1 MTEDIKSLLLTEM
14 FTPNCRITVSGEH
27 FFADRKLYTNP
38 YGIAFFSS
46 SQDYCD
52 NPHISPAISHMPGI
66 LDDYFAFFPTLRDS
80 YVAKYCN
87 IRNNI
92 MKTVDKKFTVSK
104 KVFNPS
110 PCRLDCSYLGN
121 ISVQAGNSIVIQYG
135 AVMPGTVCITG
146 EDTVSA
152 VFPFSPFSNISFLK
166 EKRTMQSV
174 DYPVSNESFLLPDD
188 ITVDFSVNTKKLSC
202 SIRDDLTGS
211 LELDYTVEVGAVKCE
226 NSKIKF
232 EISKLYDIN
241 KNI

>member
-1 MTEDIKSLLLTEM
+1 
-14 FTPNCRITVSGEH
+14 
-27 FFADRKLYTNP
+27 
-38 YGIAFFSS
+38 
-46 SQDYCD
+46 
-52 NPHISPAISHMPGI
+52 
-66 LDDYFAFFPTLRDS
+66 
-80 YVAKYCN
+80 
-87 IRNNI
+87 
-92 MKTVDKKFTVSK
+92 MKTVDKKFTVAK

-188 ITVDFSVNTKKLSC
+188 INGRFFSKYEKTQLRIRVILPAPLSL
-202 SIRDDLTGS
+202 I
-211 LELDYTVEVGAVKCE
+211 
-226 NSKIKF
+226 IQ
-232 EISKLYDIN
+232 
-241 KNI
+241 